1 MTVGAL
7 LSALIVGV
15 VMGAL
20 GRQVIP
26 GRHPVPRWVTAAVG
40 VVAALLG
47 SVTARLAGA
56 DAGRFTFREVLVQ
69 VCAAG
74 VAVVLVVVT
83 SGRHRSTTPPTGN
96 RSQEGPAG

>member
-7 LSALIVGV
+7 LSALAVGLAV
-15 VMGAL
+15 GAL
-20 GRQVIP
+20 GRLVIP
-26 GRHPVPRWVTAAVG
+26 GRQPVPRWVTAAVG

-47 SVTARLAGA
+47 SLTVRLAG
-56 DAGRFTFREVLVQ
+56 DAGRLSFGEALVQ

-83 SGRHRSTTPPTGN
+83 SGRHRSTTPPART
-96 RSQEGPAG
+96 RR